1 MTDPSDLTHEL
12 AVEVCHPL
20 KASVDRSIPMQ
31 ETTSVDH
38 ARTRTLLV
46 PRGDRKAVKWDLDVE
61 CAKCQKAVG
70 LTISQHSVMFLRA
83 KDLPAGTRIERT
95 LSRRF
100 LKGELLAAAFIT
112 VFWLA
117 AAFALLWYFL
127 RFDVWSPV
135 VIGVAASTWIV
146 LLVYLALAGLKNWR
160 IGEGLI
166 VVESHE
172 FPEHQAPRANMI
184 THVALKTEASKRVRH
199 ALEDISLD
207 IGRLNLTDEL
217 QAPRILHSYYAPQFP
232 KEKDRAIDDPR
243 ERNPFLDLS
252 KRKILTYGTLHRELP
267 KTILLAGMSSLA
279 IGGVMLVRL
288 AQLFLQGRSDEPTTL
303 RELILFIFVFPVLF
317 AGGSMVWL
325 WFTSRDP

>member
-31 ETTSVDH
+31 ETTSVDY

-172 FPEHQAPRANMI
+172 FPEHQAPRANC
-184 THVALKTEASKRVRH
+184 T
-199 ALEDISLD
+199 
-207 IGRLNLTDEL
+207 
-217 QAPRILHSYYAPQFP
+217 APG
-232 KEKDRAIDDPR
+232 
-243 ERNPFLDLS
+243 FLDS
-252 KRKILTYGTLHRELP
+252 GLTVFASTLPRP
-267 KTILLAGMSSLA
+267 ARRGRVAPGRGFDSRISPASTVRCMSA
-279 IGGVMLVRL
+279 
-288 AQLFLQGRSDEPTTL
+288 
-303 RELILFIFVFPVLF
+303 
-317 AGGSMVWL
+317 
-325 WFTSRDP
+325 